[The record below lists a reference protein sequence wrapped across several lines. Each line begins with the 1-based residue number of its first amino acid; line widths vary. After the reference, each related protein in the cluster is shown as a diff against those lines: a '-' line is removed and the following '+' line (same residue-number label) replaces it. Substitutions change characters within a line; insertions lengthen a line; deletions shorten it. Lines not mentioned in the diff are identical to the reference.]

1 MKLTL
6 GKKIGCGFGI
16 ALALMVVSTLLAY
29 IKVTDVNSL
38 QARIKDVRAPTS
50 VTAEHLS
57 GEMYQSTNKTREY
70 ILISENPA
78 LVERAK
84 KDWETAWQNI
94 NTDVQ
99 KLEELSAHW
108 TSAANKERLTKAK
121 EILPRLK
128 AEQEHSFKLADS
140 KAGDSVKVAGLYVS
154 EKVTP
159 VNAEAKAEVA
169 DLSKS
174 QEELMAQDGQA
185 LTSASQS
192 TIYTLVGSTLA
203 AIVIGSFVAI
213 FLSRKI
219 TSATSQVL
227 NRAEMIAEG
236 DLTGK
241 EIVVESQDEMGDLAK
256 AINKMQESLRTT
268 ITSVADNAQRV
279 ASASEEISASA
290 TEQASGADTQKMQ
303 TEQVATAMQEMSS
316 TVLEVSENSNKAA
329 EAARKAAE
337 TARHGGK
344 IVDDTLVK
352 MRGIAQ
358 SVGETAKKVQ
368 ELGKSSDQIGEIIG
382 VIDDIADQTNL
393 LALNAAIEAARAG
406 EQGRGFAVVADE
418 VRKLAERTSK
428 ATKEIA
434 DMIKNIQVETKSAV
448 AAMQDG
454 TKQVEMGVESTTMAG
469 SSLSEIIQMADRV
482 GEMVTHIATAA
493 TEQSSATEE
502 VNNNIEQISKIT
514 SETAAGAQQS
524 AKAVHELSN
533 LALDLQNLVSQFK
546 LSHNGSKQKS
556 HGRPS
561 GRTGNALALRE
572 REPEYEEVGVN

>member
-6 GKKIGCGFGI
+6 GKKIGCGFAI

-29 IKVTDVNSL
+29 LKMTDVHVL
-38 QARIKDVRAPTS
+38 QARVKDVRTPSALTTLHLIGQLS
-50 VTAEHLS
+50 STA
-57 GEMYQSTNKTREY
+57 NKAREY
-70 ILISENPA
+70 ILISENPVLA
-78 LVERAK
+78 ERAK
-84 KDWETAWQNI
+84 KDWDSAWEKL
-94 NTDVQ
+94 NTDLQ
-99 KLEELSAHW
+99 KLNELSAHW
-108 TSAANKERLTKAK
+108 TVAANKERLARAR
-121 EILPRLK
+121 EALLRIR
-128 AEQEHSFKLADS
+128 AEQEHCMKLVDS
-140 KAGDSVKVAGLYVS
+140 KAKDSMKVAGIYVS

-159 VNAEAKAEVA
+159 LNDAAKAE
-169 DLSKS
+169 LSDIGKS
-174 QEELMAQDGQA
+174 QEELITQDSEA
-185 LTSASQS
+185 LSSASQS
-192 TIYTLVGSTLA
+192 TIYTLFGSTVA
-203 AIVIGSFVAI
+203 AILIGSFLAI

-227 NRAEMIAEG
+227 NRAEAIAEG

-256 AINKMQESLRTT
+256 AINKMQGSLRTT
-268 ITSVADNAQRV
+268 ISSVADNAQRV

-290 TEQASGADTQKMQ
+290 TQQAAGAETQKTQ

-337 TARHGGK
+337 TARQGGK
-344 IVDDTLVK
+344 IVDDTLHK
-352 MRGIAQ
+352 MRGIAS

-448 AAMQDG
+448 EAMQEG

-469 SSLSEIIQMADRV
+469 TSLSEIIQMADRV

-514 SETAAGAQQS
+514 TETAAGAQQS

-546 LSHNGSKQKS
+546 LSQDGGRKKGS
-556 HGRPS
+556 GRPS
-561 GRTGNALALRE
+561 GHSSNALVLRE
-572 REPEYEEVGVN
+572 QEYEEVGVN